1 MEETLFRKKSLDKV
15 KSPDNLGA
23 YIKVVNPSIW
33 LLIAG
38 ILVLLLGL
46 CCWGIFGSI
55 QTVVHTQVR
64 CVDGKVVCRLSQEDS
79 SRVKPGMSVSIEGT
93 AGVVLEVRS
102 QADGSACYL
111 TLEEPLPDGSYGAD
125 IIVESIHP
133 ISFLLN

>member
-1 MEETLFRKKSLDKV
+1 MEESLFRQKSLDKV
-15 KSPDNLGA
+15 KSPDDLSE

-33 LLIAG
+33 LLIVS

-55 QTVVHTQVR
+55 QTVVHTQAQ
-64 CVDGKVVCRLSQEDS
+64 CADGEVVCLLSQEEGN
-79 SRVKPGMSVSIEGT
+79 RVKPGMSVSVEGAQGT
-93 AGVVLEVRS
+93 VREVRN

-111 TLEEPLPDGSYGAD
+111 TLEEPLPDGFYETE
-125 IIVESIHP
+125 ITVESIHP

>member
-1 MEETLFRKKSLDKV
+1 MEETLFRQKSLDKV
-15 KSPDNLGA
+15 KSPDNLSE

-33 LLIAG
+33 LLIAS

-55 QTVVHTQVR
+55 QTVVHAQAQST
-64 CVDGKVVCRLSQEDS
+64 GGEVVCLLSQEDG
-79 SRVKPGMSVSIEGT
+79 SRVKPGMPVSVEG
-93 AGVVLEVRS
+93 AQGVVWEVRS

-111 TLEEPLPDGSYGAD
+111 TLEDPLPDGFYETE
-125 IIVESIHP
+125 ITVESIHP

>member
-15 KSPDNLGA
+15 KSPDNLGE

-46 CCWGIFGSI
+46 CCWGIFGNI
-55 QTVVHTQVR
+55 QTVVHAQVQ
-64 CVDGKVVCRLSQEDS
+64 CTGAEAVCLLSQEDS
-79 SRVKPGMSVSIEGT
+79 SRVRPGMAVSVEGT
-93 AGVVLEVRS
+93 QGVVREVRS
-102 QADGSACYL
+102 QADGSVCYL
-111 TLEEPLPDGSYGAD
+111 TLEESLPEGIYGAE
-125 IIVESIHP
+125 ITVESIHP